1 MAWMRDAR
9 SALQE
14 LNHFATAAQALT
26 SLFERFEEDATR
38 AWVLTQLLKWQAPA
52 QATRAVGDIVAQF
65 DALNEEDHTAAAAG
79 DTGGSAYDGIDT
91 EAMLLVMGKP
101 ALLFATSI
109 YDEELALLVWNG
121 FVRFQQHC
129 HRFDLLRQVFDN
141 ACDSHGFCALHYA
154 IEAQMDE
161 FVARVANDLLVWTEH
176 DKNESRTAVLKQI
189 CARVV
194 TQDVVLPVG
203 KNQIQGKNIA
213 SGGSSLLHVAAR
225 KGELG
230 IVKMLLAPPFE
241 FALSQRDWDGN
252 TSLRL
257 AALYGHDSVAAL
269 LQPLTPSEPILE
281 SASLP
286 ALQAKR
292 DALAK
297 ARYIASLETPASMLQ
312 SHKFPK
318 IWSQD
323 ECREVLSVLERVT
336 TQHGWCTQR
345 HAAYPT
351 TDMPCYRVVPI
362 ESWVRGTLVSRLF
375 SQLYDCYAIPRETK
389 QITFRELF
397 YVKYEAKPGER
408 AELGIHCDGS
418 VLSFNVLLN
427 NAAEFTGGGTF
438 FEATK
443 ETIHI
448 TQGDA
453 VVHSGK
459 VRHAGAPVLEGKRMI
474 LVGFLDIVDRVFSS
488 YANGKNEA

>member
-269 LQPLTPSEPILE
+269 LQVLH
-281 SASLP
+281 A
-286 ALQAKR
+286 
-292 DALAK
+292 
-297 ARYIASLETPASMLQ
+297 MLL
-312 SHKFPK
+312 HKM
-318 IWSQD
+318 
-323 ECREVLSVLERVT
+323 C
-336 TQHGWCTQR
+336 
-345 HAAYPT
+345 
-351 TDMPCYRVVPI
+351 
-362 ESWVRGTLVSRLF
+362 
-375 SQLYDCYAIPRETK
+375 
-389 QITFRELF
+389 
-397 YVKYEAKPGER
+397 
-408 AELGIHCDGS
+408 
-418 VLSFNVLLN
+418 
-427 NAAEFTGGGTF
+427 
-438 FEATK
+438 
-443 ETIHI
+443 
-448 TQGDA
+448 
-453 VVHSGK
+453 
-459 VRHAGAPVLEGKRMI
+459 
-474 LVGFLDIVDRVFSS
+474 IV
-488 YANGKNEA
+488 YGYY